1 MAIGNSALGRCRIP
15 DDPSTSSES
24 ARGGRYGPSGQST
37 TWPRSRGLNDH
48 ERARFRSSWSD
59 PEELALVRRKHLVFD
74 RRHAALLAQLLH
86 ARAPDLRMHNFR
98 HLALDLVEQIFDQGI
113 VQRTDQEIPAPRRV
127 ERQLSLRR
135 VPQQAGRAVN
145 FLQRE
150 LMKTLPASAKLKSDV
165 LTRSIG

>member
-1 MAIGNSALGRCRIP
+1 MKGA
-15 DDPSTSSES
+15 T
-24 ARGGRYGPSGQST
+24 
-37 TWPRSRGLNDH
+37 
-48 ERARFRSSWSD
+48 RFRSSWSV
-59 PEELALVRRKHLVFD
+59 PEEPTLAPRRNLVFD
-74 RRHAALLAQLLH
+74 RRHAAHLAQLLH
-86 ARAPDLRMHNFR
+86 ARVPDLRMQNFR

-150 LMKTLPASAKLKSDV
+150 LMKTPPASGKLKSDV
-165 LTRSIG
+165 LTRSVG